1 MRRVFIIFG
10 VAVVALAAAAV
21 AGVGRPDAARGEVT
35 PRHDVVTTS
44 GRGVVTTV
52 PDVATVAV
60 GVRSEASTAGAALEQ
75 TSAQVTRVI
84 AALRQAGGERLQTQQ
99 VSLYPQ
105 NDDKGTTTG
114 FVAQNTVTA
123 RSSIA
128 TSGRLVDAAVAAGAN
143 TVDGPSLERSDR
155 DALYR
160 DALKKALADAKAK
173 AEALA
178 EAGGFAVGR
187 VTDVTEQQ
195 AAGEPV
201 PMASAAAAKDAATPV
216 EPGTQDVV
224 AQVSVSFE
232 IT

>member
-1 MRRVFIIFG
+1 
-10 VAVVALAAAAV
+10 
-21 AGVGRPDAARGEVT
+21 
-35 PRHDVVTTS
+35 
-44 GRGVVTTV
+44 
-52 PDVATVAV
+52 
-60 GVRSEASTAGAALEQ
+60 
-75 TSAQVTRVI
+75 
-84 AALRQAGGERLQTQQ
+84 

-105 NDDKGTTTG
+105 TDDKGTTTG

-195 AAGEPV
+195 GAGEPV

>member
-1 MRRVFIIFG
+1 M
-10 VAVVALAAAAV
+10 ALAAAAV

-60 GVRSEASTAGAALEQ
+60 GVRSEASTAGAAIQQ

-84 AALRQAGGERLQTQQ
+84 AALRQAGGDRLQTQQ

-105 NDDKGTTTG
+105 SDERGATTA

-128 TSGRLVDAAVAAGAN
+128 ASGRLVDAAVAAGAN
-143 TVDGPSLERSDR
+143 TVEGPSLERSDR

-160 DALKKALADAKAK
+160 EALKKALADAKAK

-195 AAGEPV
+195 GVEPV
-201 PMASAAAAKDAATPV
+201 PMAMESSAAKDAATPV

>member
-1 MRRVFIIFG
+1 M
-10 VAVVALAAAAV
+10 ALAAAAV

-60 GVRSEASTAGAALEQ
+60 GVRSEASTAGAALQQ

-84 AALRQAGGERLQTQQ
+84 AALRQAGGDRLQTQQ

-105 NDDKGTTTG
+105 SDEKGTTTG

-128 TSGRLVDAAVAAGAN
+128 ASGRLVDAAVAAGAN
-143 TVDGPSLERSDR
+143 TVEGPSLERSDR

-160 DALKKALADAKAK
+160 EALKKALADAKAK

-195 AAGEPV
+195 GVEPV
-201 PMASAAAAKDAATPV
+201 PMAMESSAAKDAATPV